1 MPQGKDKK
9 RLGTTCILNMGLILN
24 SESGWGCI

>member
-9 RLGTTCILNMGLILN
+9 SLGTCILNMGLILN